1 MPEDDRTA
9 SRGRVL
15 RAEELKALAHPL
27 RVQLLELLADEGP
40 ATASGLGRAVGQTS
54 GTTSY
59 HLRRLAEVGLVEEAP
74 ELGTARDRFWRRGT
88 GWTIDADL
96 WDGTDTRGAAHV
108 IIGEVLQ
115 ANIERLQ
122 TWHRDAHRW
131 PAVWREASL
140 DATSRLHL
148 TTEQARQMGERILEV
163 IDDYRPAGSR
173 SEPEGDERRVVV
185 HTAIFPTGAPPDGS

>member
-1 MPEDDRTA
+1 MTSEERTSA
-9 SRGRVL
+9 RGRVL

-74 ELGTARDRFWRRGT
+74 ELGNARDRFWRRGT
-88 GWTIDADL
+88 GWTIEADL
-96 WDGTDTRGAAHV
+96 RDDTETRGAARV
-108 IIGEVLQ
+108 IIDEVLQ
-115 ANIERLQ
+115 ANIERLKA
-122 TWHRDAHRW
+122 WHRDAHRW
-131 PAVWREASL
+131 PSEWRESSL

-148 TTEQARQMGERILEV
+148 APEQARQLGERILEV
-163 IDDYRPAGSR
+163 IDDYRPEDPAA
-173 SEPEGDERRVVV
+173 EPEGADARRVVV
-185 HTAIFPTGAPPDGS
+185 YTSIFPTGAPPE

>member
-1 MPEDDRTA
+1 MADDERTSA
-9 SRGRVL
+9 RGRVL

-40 ATASGLGRAVGQTS
+40 ATASSLGRAVGQTS

-59 HLRRLAEVGLVEEAP
+59 HLRRLAEVGLVEEAD

-88 GWTIDADL
+88 GWTIEADL
-96 WDGTDTRGAAHV
+96 WHGTDTRGPARV
-108 IIGEVLQ
+108 IIDEVLQ

-122 TWHRDAHRW
+122 AWHRDAHQW
-131 PAVWREASL
+131 PAAWREASL

-148 TTEQARQMGERILEV
+148 TTEEARQLGERVLEV
-163 IDDYRPAGSR
+163 IDDYRPADSAA
-173 SEPEGDERRVVV
+173 EPDGDDARRVVV
-185 HTAIFPTGAPPDGS
+185 YTSIFPTGAPPE